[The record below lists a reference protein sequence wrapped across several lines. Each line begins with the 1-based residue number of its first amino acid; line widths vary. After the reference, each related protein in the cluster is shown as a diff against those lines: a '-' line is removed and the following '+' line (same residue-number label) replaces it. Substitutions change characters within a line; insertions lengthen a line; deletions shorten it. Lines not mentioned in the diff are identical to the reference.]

1 MSSNRLF
8 SRDVTE
14 LISAML
20 VHIYVSRFS
29 HYYVQTRSKIAIPSS
44 DPDHV
49 VQIPLFDYVKKLDVK
64 VRERYLKKIST
75 IGIDPVLIGGKHFEP
90 DCLPPVES
98 THLLCYFVFKT
109 SYYTQKSL
117 PQSRGL
123 QSNPDYYREGWDNKL
138 RSLFGMQ
145 GRPSWIMFAHS

>member
-29 HYYVQTRSKIAIPSS
+29 HYYMQTRSKFIVPKFEKNEMASTEKIAIPSS

-49 VQIPLFDYVKKLDVK
+49 VQIPLFDYVKKLDIK
-64 VRERYLKKIST
+64 VRERI
-75 IGIDPVLIGGKHFEP
+75 
-90 DCLPPVES
+90 
-98 THLLCYFVFKT
+98 
-109 SYYTQKSL
+109 
-117 PQSRGL
+117 
-123 QSNPDYYREGWDNKL
+123 
-138 RSLFGMQ
+138 
-145 GRPSWIMFAHS
+145 

>member
-1 MSSNRLF
+1 MAS
-8 SRDVTE
+8 TE
-14 LISAML
+14 
-20 VHIYVSRFS
+20 
-29 HYYVQTRSKIAIPSS
+29 KIAILSS

-98 THLLCYFVFKT
+98 THLLCYFGLDFFPELPFTFSCSTFQRTT
-109 SYYTQKSL
+109 SAALS
-117 PQSRGL
+117 SRL
-123 QSNPDYYREGWDNKL
+123 AATS
-138 RSLFGMQ
+138 RS
-145 GRPSWIMFAHS
+145 A

>member
-1 MSSNRLF
+1 MAS
-8 SRDVTE
+8 TE
-14 LISAML
+14 
-20 VHIYVSRFS
+20 
-29 HYYVQTRSKIAIPSS
+29 KIAIPSS
-44 DPDHV
+44 DPDHL

-75 IGIDPVLIGGKHFEP
+75 IGIDPVLIGRKRFEL

-98 THLLCYFVFKT
+98 THLLCYFVLKT

-123 QSNPDYYREGWDNKL
+123 QSNMDYYREGWNNKL
-138 RSLFGMQ
+138 RSLFGMR
-145 GRPSWIMFAHS
+145 GRPRRTMFAYS

>member
-1 MSSNRLF
+1 M
-8 SRDVTE
+8 
-14 LISAML
+14 
-20 VHIYVSRFS
+20 
-29 HYYVQTRSKIAIPSS
+29 QTRSKFIVPKFEKNEMASTEKIAIPSS

-98 THLLCYFVFKT
+98 THLLCYFGLDFFPELPFTFSCSTFQLTT
-109 SYYTQKSL
+109 SAALS
-117 PQSRGL
+117 SRL
-123 QSNPDYYREGWDNKL
+123 AATS
-138 RSLFGMQ
+138 RS
-145 GRPSWIMFAHS
+145 A